1 MHICVGLRHCMRKKK
16 PFLKKREAACV
27 VLTRMRAFLQA
38 GLVGVDKAGAAPFE
52 GNEEKALSDKLHV
65 LAQASPEITAAPELL
80 GTLGEVN
87 QFFLQEK
94 NYFLG

>member
-38 GLVGVDKAGAAPFE
+38 GLVGVDKAGAAPLRE
-52 GNEEKALSDKLHV
+52 MKKRPCQISCMYLHRPR
-65 LAQASPEITAAPELL
+65 L
-80 GTLGEVN
+80 
-87 QFFLQEK
+87 K
-94 NYFLG
+94 